1 MFNYIELVVVILI
14 LKEED
19 KDKLPKILNL
29 RVREA

>member
-14 LKEED
+14 LKDKD
-19 KDKLPKILNL
+19 KDKLLKILDL